1 MKTKK
6 ITAYTLEELRER
18 KSKLKMVYSILGIF
32 MLVAFTVLC
41 YLAYTTKNVG
51 LYAVAM
57 GSLCTFAPGLA
68 SIAQINKEIKARQ
81 QN

>member
-6 ITAYTLEELRER
+6 ITEYSLPELHER
-18 KSKLKMVYSILGIF
+18 KNKLKMVYSILGIF
-32 MLVAFTVLC
+32 MLIAFSVLC
-41 YLAYTTKNVG
+41 YLAYTTKNIG

-81 QN
+81 